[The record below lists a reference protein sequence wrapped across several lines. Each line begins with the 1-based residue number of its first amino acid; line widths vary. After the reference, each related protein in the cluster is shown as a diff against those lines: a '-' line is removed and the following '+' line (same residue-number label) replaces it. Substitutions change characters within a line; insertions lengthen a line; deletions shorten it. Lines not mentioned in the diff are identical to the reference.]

1 VYWLTLSGTN
11 EVLKLTC
18 FTLAF
23 KERSIETLEYG
34 TYTPPSVHMFDPA
47 RPSYVEFTCLE

>member
-1 VYWLTLSGTN
+1 MYWLTLSGTN